1 MSLSEISGF
10 IPYNTAYPQKQVALI
25 YGLLYVVG
33 LIANFIIVVA
43 SFIEFSSLTSPRLL
57 LLSLCLSDVIFSLVV
72 SSTNLYNYS
81 QGGFAVGQLGCK
93 VFAYFSIFSCG
104 SSLLSCLGLTY
115 DRYSLIVKE
124 QNLNRARA
132 IKYIIYVWIFVTL
145 LASLPFLT
153 FSSDYVYALE
163 PALTTCI
170 VAWESKKPLA
180 LGFTIICFIVIGL
193 PLIFIGYAY
202 SKVYI
207 KVRKHAKSLSEVFSS
222 NKKYSG
228 GALDFSSNSSL
239 EAQQACSHAKKAKS
253 LGKRV
258 LFQSI
263 SIVSTFVIAWTPY
276 IVLIIYEVFTNNKV
290 KLNVEEEH
298 HEDIFKLSRKV
309 TWDYENYKDNFKKM
323 EEGDLAIFI
332 VYLVDSK
339 WEELLTE
346 YENKSGLKNTLLNVD
361 GDVISEEVD
370 IRKEFK
376 KFSFE
381 GILNDGSA
389 KSIFFFKGNYY
400 RPVGTVGVFL
410 NSSEYIEY
418 GLSEDAFA
426 NKKLKIAS
434 PGLLVV
440 FSCFQGNKFGSRS
453 VDFAEFYIKNVKN
466 FEISALCTETDN
478 VQNMRMY
485 QNKNYIRICELKL
498 DWGMATFFKKVL

>member
-258 LFQSI
+258 
-263 SIVSTFVIAWTPY
+263 
-276 IVLIIYEVFTNNKV
+276 

-381 GILNDGSA
+381 
-389 KSIFFFKGNYY
+389 GNYY